1 MAYGRG
7 YFCNMRRVRIT
18 LFCLLAG
25 ALSLEAQQTTI
36 INHYQGETPEDGQM
50 MQYVLR
56 SSEQHSVVINYYERA
71 GEGDEARL
79 AQLVTDA
86 LDFYIDRSVFFD
98 GRRISLRNKPQVMHR
113 DLEQIVRDA
122 IRYYHFH
129 DVHRFDGF
137 SQELKNALED
147 LNGLVM
153 DEQWSAEIHGRAA
166 SQDQRFL
173 FVEGQINGVKQKIRQ
188 ELGGFATNQLL
199 VRVDSREEQL
209 RAEQDSLLAAVRN
222 FKTNDPLAP
231 IDIDFSAETLNLLAG
246 DDTFILPTYTDDDP
260 LNNTDL
266 ADRILAMLENQDRK
280 FDELRSEVDEL
291 RREQQ
296 RNEEQRRNS
305 DIQMLQEQIDLLREL
320 VANIASGRSTEAQVP
335 VPQQNIIAEVP
346 ASGGALPGGFNVT
359 FNTGST
365 QIDLDQRLKLN
376 EMIATLA
383 VRTDLRI
390 MLTGFA
396 DATGNREANLRL
408 SKLRA
413 QAVRTYLLK
422 SGLPEHRILINF
434 FGDEK
439 ATGASTDR
447 RVELR
452 FIPRD

>member
-1 MAYGRG
+1 
-7 YFCNMRRVRIT
+7 MRRVWIT
-18 LFCLLAG
+18 LFCLFAV
-25 ALSLEAQQTTI
+25 ARSLEAQQTTI
-36 INHYQGETPEDGQM
+36 INHYLGDAPEDGQM

-56 SSEQHSVVINYYERA
+56 NTEQHSVVINYYERA

-98 GRRISLRNKPQVMHR
+98 GRRITLRNKPQVMHR
-113 DLEQIVRDA
+113 DLDQIVRDA

-137 SQELKNALED
+137 SQELKNALDE
-147 LNGLVM
+147 LNGLIM
-153 DEQWSAEIHGRAA
+153 DEQWTAEIHGRAS

-173 FVEGQINGVKQKIRQ
+173 FVEGQINSVKQKIRQ
-188 ELGGFATNQLL
+188 ELGGFETNQLL
-199 VRVDSREEQL
+199 VRVDSREEEL

-246 DDTFILPTYTDDDP
+246 DDTFILPTYTASDDDP
-260 LNNTDL
+260 INGTDL
-266 ADRILAMLENQDRK
+266 ADRILSMLENQDRK
-280 FDELRSEVDEL
+280 FDELRAEVDEL

-320 VANIASGRSTEAQVP
+320 VANIASGRTAEAQVP
-335 VPQQNIIAEVP
+335 ISQQNLTAEVP
-346 ASGGALPGGFNVT
+346 AVGGALPGGLNVT
-359 FNTGST
+359 FNVGST

-376 EMIATLA
+376 EIIATLA

-396 DATGNREANLRL
+396 DATGNRESNLRL

-439 ATGASTDR
+439 ATGTTTDR

>member
-1 MAYGRG
+1 MH
-7 YFCNMRRVRIT
+7 RVWIT
-18 LFCLLAG
+18 LFCLFAV
-25 ALSLEAQQTTI
+25 AHSLQAQQTTI
-36 INHYQGETPEDGQM
+36 INHYLGDAPEDGQM

-56 SSEQHSVVINYYERA
+56 STEQHSVVINYYERA

-86 LDFYIDRSVFFD
+86 LDFYVDRSVFFD

-129 DVHRFDGF
+129 DAHRFEGF
-137 SQELKNALED
+137 SPEVQLALAD

-153 DEQWSAEIHGRAA
+153 DEQWSAEIHGRTA

-173 FVEGQINGVKQKIRQ
+173 FVEERINGVKQKIRQ

-231 IDIDFSAETLNLLAG
+231 IDVDFSAETLNLLAG
-246 DDTFILPTYTDDDP
+246 DDTFILPTYTDSDDDP

-320 VANIASGRSTEAQVP
+320 VANIASGRSAEAQVL

>member
-1 MAYGRG
+1 MH
-7 YFCNMRRVRIT
+7 RVWIT
-18 LFCLLAG
+18 LFCLFAV
-25 ALSLEAQQTTI
+25 ARSLQAQQTTI
-36 INHYQGETPEDGQM
+36 INHYLGDAPEDGQM

-56 SSEQHSVVINYYERA
+56 STEQHSVVINYYERA

-86 LDFYIDRSVFFD
+86 LDFYVDRSVFFD

-129 DVHRFDGF
+129 DAHRFEGF
-137 SQELKNALED
+137 SPEVQLALAD

-153 DEQWSAEIHGRAA
+153 DEQWSAEIHGRTA

-173 FVEGQINGVKQKIRQ
+173 FVEERINGLKQKIRQ

-231 IDIDFSAETLNLLAG
+231 IDVDFSAETLNLLAG
-246 DDTFILPTYTDDDP
+246 DDTFILPTYTDTDDDP

-320 VANIASGRSTEAQVP
+320 VANIASGRSTEAHVP